1 MKKKMATKETAKK
14 KVAKKVTKKKGLKK
28 KMALRGRTG
37 SESKILG
44 IAKKVLKTEAEAVY
58 ALIEKLNT
66 NFEKA
71 VDIIYSSKGRVV
83 ITGMGK
89 SGLVGRKIAATMAST
104 GTPAFFLHPA
114 EASHGDLGMV
124 TSDDVIIAISN
135 SGETEEILGLIPFL
149 KRFNVH
155 IISIAGNPDS
165 TLSRVADVTLDVS
178 VKEEACPFGVVPTAS
193 TTAMM
198 AMGDAIAVALLLKR
212 EFKEEDFAFFHPRG
226 SIGKKLFI
234 KVKDLMHKG
243 DEIPKV
249 LLETPISETM
259 MEMSSKR
266 LGHTIVL
273 DNEGRIAGVVTDG
286 DLRRGLEKWD
296 KRLFELTAREVMTK
310 NPKTISEEELAAKAL
325 SIMESYSITALVVHD
340 DEGRP
345 IGIIHLH
352 DILRQGIV

>member
-1 MKKKMATKETAKK
+1 MTKK
-14 KVAKKVTKKKGLKK
+14 KVLQKKTDSTDN
-28 KMALRGRTG
+28 ALD
-37 SESKILG
+37 

-58 ALIEKLNT
+58 GLIEKLNS

-71 VDIIYSSKGRVV
+71 VEIIYKSKGRVV
-83 ITGMGK
+83 VTGMGK
-89 SGLVGRKIAATMAST
+89 SGLVGKKIAATMAST

-135 SGETEEILGLIPFL
+135 SGETEEVLGLIPFL

-155 IISIAGNPDS
+155 IISVAGNPDS
-165 TLSRVADVTLDVS
+165 TLSRLADVILNVS

-198 AMGDAIAVALLLKR
+198 AMGDALAVALLLKR
-212 EFKEEDFAFFHPRG
+212 GFKEEDFAFFHPKG
-226 SIGKKLFI
+226 TIGKKLFI

-249 LLETPISETM
+249 LLETPLSKTM
-259 MEMSSKR
+259 LEMSSKR
-266 LGHTIVL
+266 LGHAVVL
-273 DNEGRIAGVVTDG
+273 DNESRIAGIVTDG
-286 DLRRGLEKWD
+286 DLRRGLEKWGG
-296 KRLFELTAREVMTK
+296 RLFELTAGEVMTRT
-310 NPKTISEEELAAKAL
+310 PKTIAEEELAAKAL
-325 SIMESYSITALVVHD
+325 SIMENQSITALVVPD
-340 DEGRP
+340 NEGRP
-345 IGIIHLH
+345 VGIIHLH